1 MKKGKMMMMM
11 MMMRVLQLSNQQFVN
26 RQAQHRQQSA
36 QGQEKTNQIANI
48 TKVFL
53 LCSSLSFSYSINS

>member
-1 MKKGKMMMMM
+1 MNEMKKGKMMMMMM

-53 LCSSLSFSYSINS
+53 LCSSLSLL